1 MFGGFGHN
9 HPGNLRG
16 RCAVKV
22 SELFFLR
29 TTTPG
34 NNRKHWTAEARKA
47 KEQRT
52 MVCNRFR
59 YGKPLPPFPVRVVM
73 TRYSTRRLDP
83 QNMPGAMKH
92 VIDGVADAYQI
103 NDNDMRWVFEYKQE
117 KSLPPTMHAVKV
129 EIESI

>member
-1 MFGGFGHN
+1 
-9 HPGNLRG
+9 
-16 RCAVKV
+16 
-22 SELFFLR
+22 
-29 TTTPG
+29 
-34 NNRKHWTAEARKA
+34 
-47 KEQRT
+47 

-103 NDNDMRWVFEYKQE
+103 NDNDMRWVFEYAQE
-117 KSLPPTMHAVKV
+117 RMPTDLQGIDHAVKV
-129 EIESI
+129 RIESI